1 MKLLEVYFT
10 PAGSVRVIKNKP
22 KNYFIGRLGL
32 QHWGKTNWKN
42 YKRVTK

>member
-10 PAGSVRVIKNKP
+10 PAGTVRVIKLEP
-22 KNYFIGRLGL
+22 MNYMIGRLGL
-32 QHWGKTNWKN
+32 QHWGSANWKN